1 MGDRCGSEAGADA
14 SAPLESDVS
23 VESME
28 DRDGNG
34 RCRPPGLDTEG
45 EVDGYSER
53 WTVSTR

>member
-23 VESME
+23 IESME

-34 RCRPPGLDTEG
+34 RCRPPGLDIEG
-45 EVDGYSER
+45 EGDGYSER
-53 WTVSTR
+53 